1 MALVQRLTNLGILQS
16 TGSIDEYTIA
26 NPYYSVQFN
35 GSTQWLTVPTNAAFA
50 LSTGDFTI
58 ELLYYNTSNAQATL
72 IDFRAATGSVSPML
86 TKNASNVIYYFTN
99 NSTRITGTTTLALNT
114 WYHIALVRS
123 NSVTNLYINGIQ
135 EGSSYSDTNTYVNTT
150 AVYIANSFQQ
160 TAPVTGYI
168 SNLRIVKGTAVYT
181 ANFQVPFQPL
191 TAIANT
197 SLLVCKASTI
207 IDSGTGNGG
216 SPFTVTNVGTV
227 TASNTIIPTANPASK
242 LFNDGTFQIT
252 GTFDEYTLPTT
263 YSGNYV
269 YPDTA
274 PYSVLINPNR
284 AASVF
289 NIKTS
294 GGNGAILNTKS
305 NNWTIEFWFKTS
317 AYADGGGNSQWMFD
331 GFNGSTFA
339 FFLGWNNSGTS
350 FQLYQSGQGGVIS
363 GTVTA
368 FPLNQWNH
376 FALVCNTTITLYI
389 NGVAQSGW
397 NGVTNAIVS
406 DANVTNVTQFQIGG
420 GNFGAGASNFYF
432 SQVRINNA
440 VSVYTG
446 NFTPPSRLSVTQYAG
461 TNINAINLGTML
473 LTCNSS
479 SFIDQST
486 NALTLTP
493 FTNASPT
500 PSISTTE
507 YPPFTTDKVYNPP
520 GGRGPATGP
529 VRTQSASSYQVF
541 SGLDE
546 VSIAYTITPDKTLV
560 NEGDTVTYTINAP
573 LADNVY
579 SVRFNPNA
587 YDQECAIRTYGGNGS
602 ILNARS
608 NNWTIEFW
616 FKTSVY
622 TSTGYNSHLL
632 FDCYNGYPNLGDI
645 TKLGFLAQLS
655 QTTFNFYDGTNN
667 QSGALNSAYP
677 LNQWN
682 HLALVCNTTLSLYI
696 NGVVQSGWNAVT
708 NNIVSNSNTTNI
720 TQFNIS
726 SYSLGIG
733 VCDMYISQFRVN
745 NTTSVY
751 TGNFTPPTRLTV
763 TQGSG
768 TNINAITNG
777 TMLLTCNS
785 SAFTD
790 QSPNAFTLLPFGSNI
805 PQPVIANDAP
815 SLTGS
820 SFGAGTLY
828 WTNSGSTA
836 AADFT
841 GGIVYGVTPL
851 TWAGTATATL
861 WSFTGI
867 TQSATS
873 GFGTGAVFSIR
884 KNNTITTMVTHGVL
898 TVIPTSPGSGYTVGD
913 TITID
918 GGSLGLTSG
927 TNNLTIIVGSDWF
940 AQGVYPST
948 VTGTGLGTMTAGDV
962 NWTCPDGVYRISVV
976 CIGGGGGGQSGANPA
991 GGGGGGLSYLQ
1002 DWPVVPGTA
1011 YRFLAGAGGGGST
1024 GGGAGGTGGTTAF
1037 YDPAA
1042 SGGIAS
1048 GAYGGSGGAGTVGG
1062 SGGYLAYGPIGFAGG
1077 KGGNSVTLGGGGG
1090 GAGGYTAV
1098 GGAGGSSSSTSPTL
1112 ISQSGSNS
1120 TDGGGGG
1127 STGGGAGALNQDGT
1141 RNNSTTGNGGGGG
1154 GVALLGAV
1162 NTGLGGV
1169 LLAGTSGAILGQG
1182 GQGGSGGAVGGTA
1195 TATIGGAGGYQGG
1208 GGGGGSATGGVG
1220 GAGAFRIIWNYPHGF
1235 LPSTTPLAY
1244 IGPIYANPAPFTNS
1258 YGATFNGT
1266 TADIGLVDNGYN
1278 FCLGTSDFTIEGFVY
1293 PISTSINRS
1302 IIAKR
1307 ATSTSTSW
1315 ISFGTSAT
1323 TPGYFGLRVANATG
1337 SAWTVQDETACL
1349 MYVGTWYHFA
1359 ITKTNGYVNLYI
1371 NGILIKQYAHNTLV
1385 YDDNTSMLD
1394 FGRSASNNTGNNWFG
1409 QMSNIRF
1416 TPGIA
1421 IYTSNFTVP
1430 TSNLSVYGGTLKKTV
1445 ALVAQSSTAVDDSGY
1460 VNGYGSLGGVTY
1472 GNSVIP
1478 FSNTYSAVFNGT
1490 TAAIYLSAG
1499 IESNFDLASNDFT
1512 IEGFVYA
1519 TATTIDKSI
1528 IIKRSTYTTI
1538 AWVWFGTSTTT
1549 PGYFGL
1555 RVANATGSAWTVQDE
1570 TAAAFSINTW
1580 YHFAITKTNGYVNLY
1595 INGILIKQYAHNT
1608 AIYNDTNATLD
1619 FGRSANNNSGGN
1631 WVGYMSNMRV
1641 TTGIAIYTGNFTTPT
1656 TALSPIRIGTTLLLA
1671 QSATNTEN
1679 SGYYYA
1685 STGGVPQ
1692 TLGGVTFSNSNV
1704 VFNSQNVLLTAQ
1716 DSTFIDNSG
1725 YNGITNVGTATAG
1738 NTTIPFANTYSYQ
1751 FNGTTQYLTLQ
1762 NGGSSIFSFGAS
1774 SDFTIEGYL
1783 YTSATTINKGL
1794 IYKRASGSAFSG
1806 VGFGTSSTTT
1816 GRFQL
1821 RVANDTGTAWTIN
1834 DATAGTFVIN
1844 TWYHFAITKTNGVV
1858 YLYLN
1863 GLLVRQYAHTTAIYD
1878 DGTDLTIGRDPG
1890 GSFWVGYLSNIR
1902 ILNGLAL
1909 YYPPSTIVKRN
1920 YPDYPYVVPNSGSIA
1935 VLAGT
1940 GTLTLPISQ
1949 DVGQEGVQDIRL
1961 SLRSGS
1967 TSGTVLAT
1975 APAVLVAD
1983 TSKPLA
1989 LPGGNQ
1995 CWCAYPD
2002 YVSGPNL
2009 VYTGTP
2015 GVFTFTAPKGY
2026 TAVSAVCI
2034 GGGGGGGIYTINAG
2048 GGGGGGA
2055 LAYSTSI
2062 SVTAGTTYTI
2072 TCGAGGTAGGGAG
2085 GYSAFASTVVA
2096 GGGSAGGNTTGGA
2109 GGTVTA
2115 GTGFAGGAGGAGNG
2129 AYPGGGGGGA
2139 GGYTAAGGAGG
2150 AATGTYP
2157 SLTAASGVSSA
2168 TGGAGGASGGSSTT
2182 GNYYSPGGG
2191 GGGTSPFGSVAVA
2204 SIAGAAQGGTGSAA
2218 GRGGGGSGGVAT
2230 TTAFG
2235 VQLGQN
2241 GYTASQSGSASSR
2254 QTPNGGRFGGG
2265 GGGGDINL
2273 YPYAG
2278 VGGPGCVRIIWGTGR
2293 SYPSTL
2299 TADRVSGYPAAVGN
2313 PAGQQ

>member
-1 MALVQRLTNLGILQS
+1 MALVQRLTNNGSLQ
-16 TGSIDEYTIA
+16 TAGSIDEYTIA

-35 GSTQWLTVPTNAAFA
+35 GSTQWLTVPTNSAFA

-58 ELLYYNTSNAQATL
+58 ELWYYNTSNAQATL
-72 IDFRAATGSVSPML
+72 IDFRAAASSISPMIS
-86 TKNASNVIYYFTN
+86 KNSSNIIYYFTN
-99 NSTRITGTTTLALNT
+99 NSTQITGTTTLALNT

-123 NSVTNLYINGIQ
+123 NSVTKLYINGRQ

-160 TAPVTGYI
+160 TAPVSGYI

-252 GTFDEYTLPTT
+252 GTFDEYTLPTN
-263 YSGNYV
+263 YSAPYT

-274 PYSVLINPNR
+274 AYSVLLNPSR
-284 AASVF
+284 SASVY
-289 NIKTS
+289 NVKTS
-294 GGNGAILNTKS
+294 GGNGAVLNAKS

-339 FFLGWNNSGTS
+339 FFLGWNGSGTS

-432 SQVRINNA
+432 SQVRINNS

-479 SFIDQST
+479 SFVDQST

-493 FTNASPT
+493 FTSASPT

-507 YPPFTTDKVYNPP
+507 YPTFSIDRIYIPP
-520 GGRGPATGP
+520 GGITLNPARKQT
-529 VRTQSASSYQVF
+529 AYSYQVYN
-541 SGLDE
+541 LDE
-546 VSIAYTITPDKTLV
+546 LSLTYTITPDKTIA

-573 LADNVY
+573 LSDNVY

-587 YDQECAIRTYGGNGS
+587 YSQECAIRTYGGNGA

-616 FKTSVY
+616 FKTSTY
-622 TSTGYNSHLL
+622 TDGQGGGNSQYL
-632 FDCYNGYPNLGDI
+632 FDCYNGYPGLGDF
-645 TKLGFLAQLS
+645 TKLGFLAQIS
-655 QTTFNFYDGTNN
+655 QTTFSFYDGTNN

-696 NGVVQSGWNAVT
+696 NGVVQSGWSDVT

-785 SAFTD
+785 SAFAD

-898 TVIPTSPGSGYTVGD
+898 TVIPTKPGSGYTIGD

-918 GGSLGLTSG
+918 GASLGLTSG

-940 AQGVYPST
+940 AQAVSPS
-948 VTGTGLGTMTAGDV
+948 TGTGNGLGTVTAGAAT
-962 NWTCPDGVYRISVV
+962 WTCPDGVYRVSVV
-976 CIGGGGGGQSGANPA
+976 VVGGGGGGASGSNPG
-991 GGGGGGLSYLQ
+991 GGGGGGLSYIQ
-1002 DWPVVPGTA
+1002 DYAVTPALTYAIQAGA
-1011 YRFLAGAGGGGST
+1011 AGAAAGAGGRSTFVNIAVCDATGGSAGT
-1024 GGGAGGTGGTTAF
+1024 ASTGGAGGTVT
-1037 YDPAA
+1037 
-1042 SGGIAS
+1042 
-1048 GAYGGSGGAGTVGG
+1048 AGT
-1062 SGGYLAYGPIGFAGG
+1062 GFAGG
-1077 KGGNSVTLGGGGG
+1077 RGGSSVTLGGGGG

-1169 LLAGTSGAILGQG
+1169 LLAGTSGAILGQSG
-1182 GQGGSGGAVGGTA
+1182 YGGSGGAQGGAASA
-1195 TATIGGAGGYQGG
+1195 TVGGAGGAQGG
-1208 GGGGGSATGGVG
+1208 GGGGGTTTGGVG
-1220 GAGAFRIIWNYPHGF
+1220 GAGAVRIIWNYPHGF

-1244 IGPIYANPAPFTNS
+1244 IGPIYANPSPLAYPNS

-1266 TADIGLVDNGYN
+1266 TADIGLSDPGYT
-1278 FCLGTSDFTIEGFVY
+1278 FSLGTSDFTIEGFVY

-1385 YDDNTSMLD
+1385 YDDNISMLD
-1394 FGRSASNNTGNNWFG
+1394 FGRSANNNTGNNWFG

-1445 ALVAQSSTAVDDSGY
+1445 VLIAQSSTGVDDSGY
-1460 VNGYGSLGGVTY
+1460 GFVNAYNSLGGVTY

-1490 TAAIYLSAG
+1490 TAAIGLIAG
-1499 IESNFDLASNDFT
+1499 NESNFDLASNDFT

-1685 STGGVPQ
+1685 VTAGVPQ
-1692 TLGGVTFSNSNV
+1692 TMGGVTFSNSNV
-1704 VFNSQNVLLTAQ
+1704 VFDSQNVLLTAQ
-1716 DSTFIDNSG
+1716 NSTFIDNSG
-1725 YNGITNVGTATAG
+1725 YNTITNVGTATAG

-1794 IYKRASGSAFSG
+1794 IYKRANGSAFSG
-1806 VGFGTSSTTT
+1806 VGFGTSSTTA

-1878 DGTDLTIGRDPG
+1878 DGTDLTIGRDLG

-1909 YYPPSTIVKRN
+1909 YYPPSTIINRN
-1920 YPDYPYVVPNSGSIA
+1920 YPDYPYVVPNSGSIG
-1935 VLAGT
+1935 VSAGT
-1940 GTLTLPISQ
+1940 GTITLPISQ

-2034 GGGGGGGIYTINAG
+2034 GGGGGGGDNGG

-2055 LAYSTSI
+2055 LAYSTTI
-2062 SVTAGTTYTI
+2062 GVTAGTTYTI
-2072 TCGAGGTAGGGAG
+2072 TCGAGGIAMNAGTA
-2085 GYSAFASTVVA
+2085 SSCFASTVIA
-2096 GGGSAGGNTTGGA
+2096 NGGQPGGPYSSPTGGA
-2109 GGTVTA
+2109 GGTVGA
-2115 GTGFAGGAGGAGNG
+2115 GTGFAGGAGGTGVGTLA
-2129 AYPGGGGGGA
+2129 GGGGGGA
-2139 GGYTAAGGAGG
+2139 GGYTVVGGVGG
-2150 AATGTYP
+2150 TFTGTYP
-2157 SLTAASGVSSA
+2157 STLVAGSGAASA
-2168 TGGAGGASGGSSTT
+2168 TGGAGGSAGGSATA
-2182 GNYYSPGGG
+2182 GGYYGPGGG

-2204 SIAGAAQGGTGSAA
+2204 SIAGTSLAGTQNNA

-2230 TTAFG
+2230 TTASG
-2235 VQLGQN
+2235 VQLGEK
-2241 GYTASQSGSASSR
+2241 GYTSNINVAG

-2265 GGGGDINL
+2265 GGGGDGGN
-2273 YPYAG
+2273 PGGAAG
-2278 VGGPGCVRIIWGTGR
+2278 TGGVGCVRIIWGTGR
-2293 SYPSTL
+2293 AYPATL
-2299 TADRVSGYPAAVGN
+2299 TADRVSGYPASVGN